1 MPLKLL
7 PTSLLPFFLGFLLAL
22 AGTTSPAS
30 AQTPESEAQGQAAD
44 QPVAETPKGQKPQAE
59 STPAA
64 EEKAVPSPLEAVS
77 EKSPLPKPP
86 PPETFVQDP
95 EETCVNGVMLDDGSV
110 EGGYGFIPSLEWG
123 SFVQRF
129 DVPELFG
136 REIEKVCVCF
146 LSDRVD
152 ELDFEVVFHQEVGGV
167 PSAEPYARVAGHA
180 SDLPNSSK
188 EAGKMFPVAID
199 GVKLPDGPSYIGVRW
214 DPGKGRRAFVCSSK
228 GTKGNVK
235 TPTLGFQK
243 DSRSTAWENILTT
256 KDFVFAYHQNALIR
270 VVPKAKEATEDGKEG
285 AAGADEAESPSEKG
299 ESER

>member
-1 MPLKLL
+1 MLLKVFATPTLPIALGLL
-7 PTSLLPFFLGFLLAL
+7 LTL
-22 AGTTSPAS
+22 AGAMPPAS
-30 AQTPESEAQGQAAD
+30 AQSDEKAGSQAQST
-44 QPVAETPKGQKPQAE
+44 AETKAETTPKAD
-59 STPAA
+59 
-64 EEKAVPSPLEAVS
+64 EKAVPSPMEAVS

-86 PPETFVQDP
+86 PPDTFVQDP
-95 EETCVNGVMLDDGSV
+95 KETCVDGVMLDDNSV

-123 SFVQRF
+123 TFVQRF

-136 REIEKVCVCF
+136 REVEKVCVCF

-214 DPGKGRRAFVCSSK
+214 DPGKGERAFVCSSK

-235 TPTLGFQK
+235 NPTLGFQK
-243 DSRSTAWENILTT
+243 DNRSTAWENILTT

-270 VVPKAKEATEDGKEG
+270 VVPKEKKPSPEG
-285 AAGADEAESPSEKG
+285 ESKAGDEPSEGKK
-299 ESER
+299 ESSKDASSDS